1 MLQRSAPPPPS
12 SSGPPPPSL
21 GDSPSR
27 LDLQRWAAAADER
40 DARRRLA
47 DENIER
53 LQRLRLDAAVSAPPR
68 MPPAEWA
75 GLERQQQLTPHRA
88 PLHSAA
94 AAAGL
99 FRPPADPRWTP
110 PPLRRPSLPDAQL
123 KESASNEAAARENER
138 DAEFKRPEGAAA
150 APSPHQPPQSP
161 QQSHRSLTVP
171 AAHDP
176 LLRPPPDGEF
186 KSDATEAARR
196 EGEQP
201 EAKRTKLT
209 HPHPAAAAQPSSS
222 AATQL
227 PPPPPVA
234 VRLQEHKED
243 EPLTRGQS
251 EWTMADG

>member
-1 MLQRSAPPPPS
+1 MLQRSAPPPP
-12 SSGPPPPSL
+12 SGPPPPSL

-40 DARRRLA
+40 DAQRRLA

-53 LQRLRLDAAVSAPPR
+53 LQRIRLDAAVSAPLS
-68 MPPAEWA
+68 MPLVEWA
-75 GLERQQQLTPHRA
+75 GLEQRQQLTPQRA
-88 PLHSAA
+88 PPHSAA
-94 AAAGL
+94 SSAGL

-110 PPLRRPSLPDAQL
+110 PPLRRPSLSDAQTT
-123 KESASNEAAARENER
+123 ETASNEAAARENER

-161 QQSHRSLTVP
+161 QHRGPTIP
-171 AAHDP
+171 ATHDP

-186 KSDATEAARR
+186 KSSATESEAERR

-209 HPHPAAAAQPSSS
+209 HPRAAVAQPLLGS
-222 AATQL
+222 AAQL
-227 PPPPPVA
+227 PPPPPVT
-234 VRLQEHKED
+234 VRLQEHKEE
-243 EPLTRGQS
+243 EPLTRGQT
-251 EWTMADG
+251 EWPMADG